1 MAICIGCCFSKRG
14 IIELGF
20 NFAVAP
26 FFCEEGRFLRLFSE
40 NCHQRAI
47 GSSGGPFGVVLLS
60 PPGSFW
66 MVLLGFL
73 LWGGAAL
80 ILMLFGGADVLT
92 SFE

>member
-1 MAICIGCCFSKRG
+1 MRKG
-14 IIELGF
+14 
-20 NFAVAP
+20 V
-26 FFCEEGRFLRLFSE
+26 FCVSFLRTVT
-40 NCHQRAI
+40 RGAI

-73 LWGGAAL
+73 LCGGAAL
-80 ILMLFGGADVLT
+80 ILMLFGGADVLP